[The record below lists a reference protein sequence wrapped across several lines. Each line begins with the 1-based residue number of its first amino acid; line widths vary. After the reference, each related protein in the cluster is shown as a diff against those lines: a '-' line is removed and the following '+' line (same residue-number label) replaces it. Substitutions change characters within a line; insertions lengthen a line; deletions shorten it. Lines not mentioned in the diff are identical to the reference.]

1 LHDAKLLVASMRPP
15 ETRWEKRA
23 QMISFAAYN
32 VLLDK
37 PEGTDPWPY
46 VIGAAKAHDERSG
59 LWVDGSMGANV
70 SPNIAW
76 CTWRLITKRNI
87 LKRLNAKS

>member
-1 LHDAKLLVASMRPP
+1 MSMLPP
-15 ETRWEKRA
+15 ATRWEKRA

-46 VIGAAKAHDERSG
+46 VLGAAKVHDERSG
-59 LWVDGSMGANV
+59 PWCDGLKAVNV
-70 SPNIAW
+70 KVHHA
-76 CTWRLITKRNI
+76 T
-87 LKRLNAKS
+87 LKRRILAKIEVSRRKHAKS